1 MQIRFVLLTLL
12 ALLFAEVATTQQP
25 PAGRDKD
32 KTKKVDSPMQKNDRL
47 RQPGFLFLELDC
59 YDLASHIE
67 FFKTTCGFELNR
79 KDGNFVI
86 LRSERGEILLNGVK
100 APPKDKQAPRI
111 GGLRVEIG
119 IVVADI
125 DKSFAEAKKHPT
137 WKIAAGVQRQSWG
150 VRDYRV
156 YSPEGY
162 YIRITEGPK

>member
-1 MQIRFVLLTLL
+1 MRIPFVLLTLF
-12 ALLFAEVATTQQP
+12 ALLCAEVATTQQLS
-25 PAGRDKD
+25 AGKEKD
-32 KTKKVDSPMQKNDRL
+32 KVVDSPTQKGDRL

-59 YDLASHIE
+59 YDLNSHID

-86 LRSERGEILLNGVK
+86 LRSERGEILLNGIK

-125 DKSFAEAKKHPT
+125 EKSFAEAKKHPT
-137 WKIAAGVQRQSWG
+137 WKIASEVRRQPWNA
-150 VRDYRV
+150 RDYRV

-162 YIRITEGPK
+162 YFRITDGPK